1 MKKVLKWTNGNLVLF
16 KHRSYLRKCLRIRHS
31 THRLAIWRAFQTM
44 NAKMQMCRH
53 KYAYKC
59 DATIACFNKL
69 SNAMGKKQNTHTHTS
84 TLIWTRREQNEE
96 RNEEHTC
103 NGTHRRDNVE
113 METKSRRQILISLIT
128 CRSRYQNRMCL
139 CKSVKSKSQDKSNQ
153 DSQSFQLESRTI
165 INSYR
170 KTSTNPMDC

>member
-1 MKKVLKWTNGNLVLF
+1 MRWEKSK
-16 KHRSYLRKCLRIRHS
+16 
-31 THRLAIWRAFQTM
+31 
-44 NAKMQMCRH
+44 
-53 KYAYKC
+53 
-59 DATIACFNKL
+59 
-69 SNAMGKKQNTHTHTS
+69 THTHTS
-84 TLIWTRREQNEE
+84 TLIWTSREQNEE

-170 KTSTNPMDC
+170 KTSTNPMDCWNSEKGAKRQVLPHWLFHRNANIE